1 MKKSE
6 LKQMIKEELE
16 KYKGGL
22 YQAKIGDMLWI
33 GISGMV
39 GKDK

>member
-6 LKQMIKEELE
+6 LKQMIKEEVE

-22 YQAKIGDMLWI
+22 YQAKIGGL
-33 GISGMV
+33 S
-39 GKDK
+39 